1 MLTILLDGHGELVEW
16 RAAARTLLRAS
27 IPPERVEWRQ
37 RGGAAGD
44 LFGGPAS
51 GSPLPPPDP
60 QAPAA
65 TVPRAF
71 LELAEAVICHSDPGR
86 FALLYRLLWRLQGE
100 RALLEMRADADVVQ
114 ANRLEKSVRRDAHK
128 MKAFVRFKELP
139 DGEGQPRRRFLAWFE
154 PEHFIVDRTAG
165 FFQRRFTDMD
175 WIIATP
181 KGTSS
186 WDGQQ
191 LRFDPAPATKPDLR
205 DAADDLWR
213 TYYAHIFN
221 PARLKVQAMQS
232 EMPKKYWKNLPEA
245 DLIPDLIA
253 GAEARVRE
261 MAARA
266 ASDPPAFHH
275 RLRAREKA
283 AGRGGNT

>member
-1 MLTILLDGHGELVEW
+1 MLTILLNGHGELAEW
-16 RAAARTLLRAS
+16 RAVARALLRAGT
-27 IPPERVEWRQ
+27 PPERVEWQQ
-37 RGGAAGD
+37 RDAAAGD
-44 LFGGPAS
+44 LFAGPAN
-51 GSPLPPPDP
+51 GSALPAPDP
-60 QAPAA
+60 RAPAL

-71 LELAEAVICHSDPGR
+71 MDLADAVICHSAPAR

-100 RALLEMRADADVVQ
+100 RALLEMKADADVAL
-114 ANRLEKSVRRDAHK
+114 ANQLEKSVQRDAHK

-139 DGEGQPRRRFLAWFE
+139 DSAGPPRRRFLAWFE
-154 PEHFIVDRTAG
+154 PDHFIVGRTAG

-175 WIIATP
+175 WLIATP

-191 LRFDPAPATKPDLR
+191 LRFDPTPAEKPDLH
-205 DAADDLWR
+205 DATDDLWR
-213 TYYAHIFN
+213 TYFAHIFN
-221 PARLKVQAMQS
+221 LARLKVQAMQS

-275 RLRAREKA
+275 RLRTREK
-283 AGRGGNT
+283 RDR

>member
-1 MLTILLDGHGELVEW
+1 MLTILLNGHGELAEW
-16 RAAARTLLRAS
+16 RDAARALLLAA
-27 IPPERVEWRQ
+27 IPPEKVEWQ
-37 RGGAAGD
+37 GGDAAAGD
-44 LFGGPAS
+44 LFNGQMTS
-51 GSPLPPPDP
+51 SSPLPPPRP
-60 QAPAA
+60 QAPAP
-65 TVPRAF
+65 TVPRTF
-71 LELAEAVICHSDPGR
+71 LDLADTVICHSDPGR

-100 RALLEMRADADVVQ
+100 RTLLEMKADADVAQ
-114 ANRLEKSVRRDAHK
+114 ADRLEKSVRRDAHK

-139 DGEGQPRRRFLAWFE
+139 DSMGQPRRRFLAWFE
-154 PEHFIVDRTAG
+154 PDHFIVGRTAG

-175 WIIATP
+175 WVIATP

-191 LRFDPAPATKPDLR
+191 LRVDPTPASKPELT

-213 TYYAHIFN
+213 TYFAHIFN
-221 PARLKVQAMQS
+221 PARLKVKAMQS

-261 MAARA
+261 MAERA
-266 ASDPPAFHH
+266 ATEPPAFHH
-275 RLRAREKA
+275 RLH
-283 AGRGGNT
+283 GRRKDGP